1 MISVSKNPDK
11 LATSRVA
18 RGGAVAR
25 VAVGQVSR
33 SVGTQMSGLGQPREV
48 RRTRNEQGAV
58 AAAEQFVNLLGS
70 MKGGAAKIGQMLSM
84 VDMSSLP
91 RAYREPFQER
101 LSTLCDAVPEVEFT
115 QMRREVEDGL
125 GARLSTVFAEFD
137 TEPVGSASIGQV
149 YRATLRD
156 GRDVAVKVKYPGIDQ
171 AVRADIKNLAAFLR
185 FWRRMLPAVS
195 TKAFVREVRE
205 ALENEL
211 DYRTEGINQHRI
223 AELYRDHP
231 FIAVPDC
238 VAEFSSDRV
247 LVTQWCDGLPFDA
260 QAERDQAERDRLGEI
275 LFRFYVGGIY
285 RNREFCADPHPGNVL
300 VRDDGSVGF
309 IDFGAYKFMNAAQIA
324 VEQDVWRA
332 AVDNDAQRLSDSLVE
347 HGLLT
352 RDWSPDPA
360 LLIDYAVHAYGWQTR
375 DEVTSVRGVEEAIFQ
390 MFDPRAEEFDDFRR
404 YMFPPA
410 HLASRRVDLF
420 TTSMLRGLDA
430 SANWY
435 AISAEWMAGAEPA
448 TELGRAEK
456 DWAASRQQMPVTPDI
471 RTPEIRTPHS

>member
-1 MISVSKNPDK
+1 MGMESGE

-18 RGGAVAR
+18 RAGAVAR

-33 SVGTQMSGLGQPREV
+33 SVGTQVSSLGQPRDV
-48 RRTRNEQGAV
+48 RRARSEQGAV
-58 AAAEQFVNLLGS
+58 AAAEQFVNVLGS

-101 LSTLCDAVPEVEFT
+101 LGSLCDAVPEVEFE
-115 QMRREVEDGL
+115 QMRREVENSL
-125 GARLSTVFAEFD
+125 GARLSVVFAEFD
-137 TEPVGSASIGQV
+137 SDPVGSASIGQV

-185 FWRRMLPAVS
+185 FWRRVLPAVS
-195 TKAFVREVRE
+195 TKAFAREVHE
-205 ALENEL
+205 TLENEL
-211 DYRTEGINQHRI
+211 AYRTEGANQHRV
-223 AELYRDHP
+223 AQLYRDHP
-231 FIAVPDC
+231 FVHVPDC
-238 VAEFSSDRV
+238 VAEYSSDNL
-247 LVTQWCDGLPFDA
+247 LVTEWCDGVRFDPSRV
-260 QAERDQAERDRLGEI
+260 EDQAERDRLGEI
-275 LFRFYVGGIY
+275 LFRFYIGGIY

-300 VRDDGSVGF
+300 LRGDGTVGF
-309 IDFGAYKFMNAAQIA
+309 IDFGAYKFMSPAEIA
-324 VEQDVWRA
+324 VEKDVWRA
-332 AVDNDAQRLSDSLVE
+332 AVDDDAQRLSASLLA

-352 RDWSPDPA
+352 RDWSPDPT
-360 LLIDYAVHAYGWQTR
+360 LLVDYAVHAYGWQTR
-375 DEVTSVRGVEEAIFQ
+375 DEVTTVRGVEEAIFR

-420 TTSMLRGLDA
+420 TTSMLRGLEA

-448 TELGRAEK
+448 TELGRAENG
-456 DWAASRQQMPVTPDI
+456 WMETRPRMPGYPLSPTPGDI
-471 RTPEIRTPHS
+471 DI